1 MFVLSPW
8 QDRIVRGD
16 SIIGMKNVS
25 LYAFGGIKGEVVTIL
40 QIISDI
46 VIICWIYNRVNEVNI
61 RCKLSVIHDES
72 RNILA
77 CLAGS
82 SRI

>member
-61 RCKLSVIHDES
+61 CCKLSVIRDES
-72 RNILA
+72 RNI
-77 CLAGS
+77 
-82 SRI
+82 

>member
-1 MFVLSPW
+1 
-8 QDRIVRGD
+8 
-16 SIIGMKNVS
+16 MKNVS
-25 LYAFGGIKGEVVTIL
+25 LCAFGGIKGEVVTIL

-61 RCKLSVIHDES
+61 RCKLSVIRDES